1 MQRVT
6 VVARIKAKRKY
17 TNRVKQELAGLMAP
31 TRREQGCLTYDVY
44 QNVDDRSLFLFHE
57 IWESQRL
64 LEKHWKSEH
73 LKVYR
78 QATEEMIEE
87 REISV
92 LVEKGAR
99 S

>member
-6 VVARIKAKRKY
+6 VVARMKAKRKY
-17 TNRVKQELAGLMAP
+17 TDRVKQELAGLIGP
-31 TRREQGCLTYDVY
+31 TRREPGCLTYDLY

-57 IWESQRL
+57 IWESQAA
-64 LEKHWKSEH
+64 LEEHSKSER
-73 LKVYR
+73 LKAYR

-92 LVEKGAR
+92 LRNIEK

>member
-17 TNRVKQELAGLMAP
+17 IDRVKQELAELIAP
-31 TRREQGCLTYDVY
+31 TRREPGCLTYDLY
-44 QNVDDRSLFLFHE
+44 QNVDNRSLFLFHE
-57 IWESQRL
+57 IWESQAL
-64 LEKHWKSEH
+64 LEEHSKSER
-73 LKVYR
+73 LKAYR

-92 LVEKGAR
+92 LANIEE